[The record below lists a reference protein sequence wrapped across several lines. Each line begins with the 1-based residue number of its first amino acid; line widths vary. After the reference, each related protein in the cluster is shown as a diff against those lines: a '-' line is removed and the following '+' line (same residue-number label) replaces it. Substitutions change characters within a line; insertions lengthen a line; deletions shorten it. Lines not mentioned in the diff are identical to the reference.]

1 MAPQGIISAAT
12 MAGGPIPYRSSTRP
26 MKNPPNPA
34 PRNCSE
40 KASEGT
46 WRGQENS
53 AAIGLSATTTRNMA
67 PEPISNVSTEATST

>member
-1 MAPQGIISAAT
+1 
-12 MAGGPIPYRSSTRP
+12 

-53 AAIGLSATTTRNMA
+53 AAIGLRATTTRNMA
-67 PEPISNVSTEATST
+67 PEPINKVSTEATST